1 MEAFAREFSL
11 AQGVRVL
18 DVGGT
23 PVNWAILDHE
33 AEIILLNV
41 YDVGEQALPPT
52 IRAVQGDGT
61 ALDFGD
67 EEFDV
72 CFSNSTIEHVHS
84 LDRQRAFASEVRR
97 VGRGLWLQT
106 PARSFPFEPHWL
118 GLFIHWLPPR
128 WQRRLARNFTL
139 WGLVNRPNQQQV
151 DALVEEYRL
160 LNYREMREL
169 FPDCEIRRERFLGL
183 TKSYVAVRRA

>member
-11 AQGVRVL
+11 AEGIRVL

-23 PVNWAILDHE
+23 PVNWAILDPE

-41 YDVGEQALPPT
+41 YDVGEQALPPN
-52 IRAVQGDGT
+52 IRCVQGDGT

-106 PARSFPFEPHWL
+106 PARSFPF
-118 GLFIHWLPPR
+118 
-128 WQRRLARNFTL
+128 
-139 WGLVNRPNQQQV
+139 
-151 DALVEEYRL
+151 
-160 LNYREMREL
+160 
-169 FPDCEIRRERFLGL
+169 
-183 TKSYVAVRRA
+183 